1 MEAAFHPSA
10 EWTAE
15 ERLRVIA
22 RLAALLVANAKLG
35 HVAAPGEPTIETI
48 LALAVAAPAELEK
61 ARDVLQGFMETRGA
75 QNNAP
80 G

>member
-1 MEAAFHPSA
+1 MGAAFHPSA

-15 ERLRVIA
+15 ERLTLIA

-61 ARDVLQGFMETRGA
+61 ARDVLQSFMQTPA

-80 G
+80 PG